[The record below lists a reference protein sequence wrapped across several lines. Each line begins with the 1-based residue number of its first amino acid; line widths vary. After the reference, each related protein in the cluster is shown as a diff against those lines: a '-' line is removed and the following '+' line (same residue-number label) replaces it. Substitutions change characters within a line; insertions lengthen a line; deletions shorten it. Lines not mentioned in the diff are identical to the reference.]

1 MVLLHNAQMA
11 ASKWNGKRNLSRNTI
26 FIIKWMFVA
35 HVSVMIEMLNLYARW
50 EKYSFFMCV
59 YIKRGLR

>member
-50 EKYSFFMCV
+50 EKYMFLCV
-59 YIKRGLR
+59 YI